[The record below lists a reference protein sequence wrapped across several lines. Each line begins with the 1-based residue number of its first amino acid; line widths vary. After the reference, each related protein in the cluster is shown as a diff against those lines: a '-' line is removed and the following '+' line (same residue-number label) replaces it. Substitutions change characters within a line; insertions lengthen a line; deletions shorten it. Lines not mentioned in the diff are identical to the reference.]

1 MKTISKAMILS
12 TLVIALSS
20 CNAFAVKPT
29 QTPIPTATS
38 LPTSTSTPQPTITPT
53 IKPSDTP
60 IPPTNTSSALA
71 LSMPSGKPVSTWE
84 GIPVMPTAIAGDGDS
99 KGYSFTV
106 KAPID
111 DVQNFYKNEMT
122 KLGWNVF
129 ASGQGT
135 TNAILLMFMKGA
147 NLVTVSIIPLS
158 DGLIYVMLVK

>member
-71 LSMPSGKPVSTWE
+71 LPMPSGKPVSTWE
-84 GIPVMPTAIAGDGDS
+84 GIPVMPTAIAGDGGS
-99 KGYSFTV
+99 TGYSFTV
-106 KAPID
+106 KASID
-111 DVQNFYKNEMT
+111 DVQYFYKNEMT